1 MRIKDYEYTNSQM
14 QSIIA
19 EHIHSDRDRS
29 ILKMCYID
37 GLTHEKIG
45 EIIDLSPRQVSNV
58 ISNCSLIL
66 VKYLQ

>member
-37 GLTHEKIG
+37 GLT
-45 EIIDLSPRQVSNV
+45 LARASSSPSA
-58 ISNCSLIL
+58 
-66 VKYLQ
+66 